1 MSKVYLAATTTAADI
16 MVENQHPPKRY
27 KEHGGRQSPSAATP
41 YDPAGYHHHHHH
53 QLYNAVIY
61 NNNSSGAGGSS
72 AYGLRESPPPLQETS
87 SRIPHD
93 KAGQP
98 NVALLA
104 PPRLHFNCA
113 PPHAYADP
121 LPSVGN
127 PEIELSSTDT
137 EDSESIP
144 SHNGGTSRTPL
155 MMSLT
160 CQSMKTVMQ
169 FLFVLFWSSVLF

>member
-41 YDPAGYHHHHHH
+41 YDPAGYHHHHH

-169 FLFVLFWSSVLF
+169 FLFVFFLSSVLF

>member
-16 MVENQHPPKRY
+16 MVENHQHHAKRY
-27 KEHGGRQSPSAATP
+27 KEHGGRQSPAVTTP
-41 YDPAGYHHHHHH
+41 YDPASTGYHHHLHPV
-53 QLYNAVIY
+53 YSV
-61 NNNSSGAGGSS
+61 GSS
-72 AYGLRESPPPLQETS
+72 AYGHGLRESPPPLQETS

-104 PPRLHFNCA
+104 PPRLHFHSAPA
-113 PPHAYADP
+113 PPNAYADP
-121 LPSVGN
+121 LPPPSVGN

-144 SHNGGTSRTPL
+144 SHNGGTALVAIYSLYNMRDHTTPDY
-155 MMSLT
+155 
-160 CQSMKTVMQ
+160 V
-169 FLFVLFWSSVLF
+169 WR